1 MFLFDDALATDV
13 KNLNGI
19 TDATTATIAPLPI
32 FSKKLFLFI
41 LLNAIKVNLLIIYDM
56 PNNIPDQV

>member
-19 TDATTATIAPLPI
+19 TDATATTIAPLPI
-32 FSKKLFLFI
+32 FSKKFFLFI
-41 LLNAIKVNLLIIYDM
+41 LLNSIKVNLLIIYDM